1 MIWRLAS
8 RNSLRNRRR
17 TLLAALAISL
27 SFALLIVFLG
37 IGDGVH
43 EAMADVGVSMGLGHL
58 IIDHEGFSDDPSLE
72 RSLNEPDRLRAT
84 LLRLPGVRQVAPR
97 LRTDALITAGATSIG
112 VALSGVEPSLEPL
125 ISKID
130 TPRSMVAG
138 HALATRH
145 GAPARSEPPPIVIG
159 KELARTLDVEIG
171 DRVTLTVRPRGGGET
186 HSGAYRV
193 HGIFATG
200 VHDIDAFWSEIPIE
214 AARQLT
220 GVDRGA
226 TSLAVFLDNVAE
238 TSRAKTQLQSALRGE
253 HVEVLSWMQAA
264 PDLYSFI
271 VVDQGG
277 LYAMMAILFVVVAA
291 GILNTLLMSVMER
304 TGEFGLLLAVGATPG
319 RVVVIVLGEAVI
331 LGAVAAGAGLLLGL
345 LVNHYFATAG
355 LDLSGMTGQG
365 YETSGVLL
373 PTHFYAHLYPV
384 KVVWSGV
391 LIVGLVLLG
400 ACYPALRAGRLQPVE
415 AIRHE

>member
-1 MIWRLAS
+1 MIWRLAL
-8 RNSLRNRRR
+8 RNTLRNRRR
-17 TLLAALAISL
+17 TLLASVAISL
-27 SFALLIVFLG
+27 SFALLLVFLG

-43 EAMADVGVSMGLGHL
+43 EAMAEVGVSMGLGHL
-58 IIDHEGFSDDPSLE
+58 IVDREGFSDDPSLE
-72 RSLNEPDRLRAT
+72 HSLPEPARLRTA
-84 LLRLPGVRQVAPR
+84 LLRLPWVRQVAPR
-97 LRTDALITAGATSIG
+97 LRTDALITAGATSVG
-112 VALSGVEPSLEPL
+112 VALSGVEPSIEPL

-138 HALATRH
+138 HALAPPDGT
-145 GAPARSEPPPIVIG
+145 PARSEPAPIVVG
-159 KELARTLDVEIG
+159 KELARTLDVQVG

-200 VHDIDAFWSEIPIE
+200 VHDIDAYWSEIPIQ
-214 AARQLT
+214 AARELT
-220 GVDRGA
+220 GSEQAA

-238 TSRAKTQLQSALRGE
+238 TTPAKAQLQTALAGE

-277 LYAMMAILFVVVAA
+277 LYAMMGILFVVVAA
-291 GILNTLLMSVMER
+291 GILNTLLMGVMER
-304 TGEFGLLLAVGATPG
+304 TGEFGLLLAVGATPR
-319 RVVVIVLGEAVI
+319 RVVAIVLAEAAI
-331 LGAVAAGAGLLLGL
+331 LGAVAVGAGLALGL
-345 LVNHYFATAG
+345 TVNHYFSTTG
-355 LDLSGMTGQG
+355 IDLSGMTGEG

-373 PTHFYAHLYPV
+373 PTHFYAHLYPA
-384 KVVWSGV
+384 KLVWSAV